1 MRTHNMA
8 TNSKDEILIGLIFD
22 ALTGETTEKELTAEK
37 IAERKELKLE
47 AENQQAEAYAKATV
61 RESALAKLAEL
72 GLTAEEIASL

>member
-1 MRTHNMA
+1 MA

-47 AENQQAEAYAKATV
+47 AENQQAEADAKLAA
-61 RESALAKLAEL
+61 RESALAKLAAL
-72 GLTAEEIASL
+72 GLTADEIASL